1 MLRIRVRRIRHG
13 VQRQMTTAP
22 KRPDG
27 LAVLGIEPLS
37 ARSVILS
44 ALLGTHP
51 PTLPGR
57 SLVALAELFGIRP
70 GTARTSLSRMVSNGE
85 LTTSDGHYSLA
96 GRLLDRQREQD
107 GGQTAPAVDWNGDW
121 IVAVAASDR
130 RSMAER
136 RAFRES
142 MVGSRLAELR
152 PDIWM
157 RPANTP
163 GPLRLADIL
172 ITSGPLACDSVDD
185 LVARLWPLT
194 ELEST
199 AQRLHAGLTQQR
211 LALDRG
217 EIELLP
223 QSFIVAAAVVRFL
236 RIEPQLPSVL
246 APSTWTATALRSA
259 YDEFN
264 RSFQQQL
271 RDFFAATR

>member
-1 MLRIRVRRIRHG
+1 
-13 VQRQMTTAP
+13 MTTAP
-22 KRPDG
+22 KRPDD
-27 LAVLGIEPLS
+27 LAVLGIQPLS

-163 GPLRLADIL
+163 GPPRLADIL
-172 ITSGPLACDSVDD
+172 ITSGPLTCDSVDD

-199 AQRLHAGLTQQR
+199 AQRLHAALTQQR

-246 APSTWTATALRSA
+246 APLTWTATALRSA

>member
-1 MLRIRVRRIRHG
+1 
-13 VQRQMTTAP
+13 MTTAP
-22 KRPDG
+22 MRPDDV
-27 LAVLGIEPLS
+27 AALGIEPLS
-37 ARSVILS
+37 ARSVVLS

-70 GTARTSLSRMVSNGE
+70 GTARTSLSRMVTNGE
-85 LTTSDGHYSLA
+85 LITNDGHYSLA
-96 GRLLDRQREQD
+96 GRLLERQREQD
-107 GGQTAPAVDWNGDW
+107 SGQTAPTVEWNGDW
-121 IVAVAASDR
+121 IVAIAASDR

-163 GPLRLADIL
+163 GPPRPADVL
-172 ITSGPLACDSVDD
+172 ITSGPLACDDVDD

-194 ELEST
+194 ELEAA
-199 AQRLHAGLTQQR
+199 AQRLHDALTRQR
-211 LALDRG
+211 SALDHG
-217 EIELLP
+217 EIELMP
-223 QSFIVAAAVVRFL
+223 QSFMVAAAAVRFL
-236 RIEPQLPSVL
+236 RIEPQLPSAL
-246 APSTWTATALRSA
+246 APPTWTATALRSA

-264 RSFQQQL
+264 HDFQGQL